1 MRQIVNNLRK
11 KPAHVRDQIA
21 IFAAMTFAGVVAFF
35 WLTSLSTSY
44 ASPETK
50 SSFNESISPFKAFS
64 NNVKNA
70 FSRTKAEL
78 STIDA
83 SSPESTKSN
92 GSVTVD
98 AEGVVN
104 IGGPADAKSSDS
116 Q

>member
-35 WLTSLSTSY
+35 WLTSLSSTYS
-44 ASPETK
+44 SPETK
-50 SSFNESISPFKAFS
+50 SSLNESISPFKAFS

-83 SSPESTKSN
+83 SAPQTAQSN

-98 AEGVVN
+98 AYGVVN
-104 IGGPADAKSSDS
+104 IGEPVK
-116 Q
+116 QNEE